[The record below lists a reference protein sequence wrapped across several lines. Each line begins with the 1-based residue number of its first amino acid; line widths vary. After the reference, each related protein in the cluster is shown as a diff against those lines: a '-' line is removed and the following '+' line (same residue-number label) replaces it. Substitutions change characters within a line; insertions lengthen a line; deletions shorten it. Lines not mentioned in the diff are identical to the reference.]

1 MFLAFS
7 CEEARLKVSLLC
19 AVYRTAWRKRLVMDG
34 AVSLLFAPLL
44 AHSFIRLIYIMSYS
58 LTAGGVGGVGGVSYW
73 QEVRR
78 MELRWALAR
87 SLLGRGRGRG
97 ALYPSPKRN
106 EEYKQHI

>member
-7 CEEARLKVSLLC
+7 CEEARLKVALLC
-19 AVYRTAWRKRLVMDG
+19 AAYRTARCKRLVMDG
-34 AVSLLFAPLL
+34 GGIPALRSFTRPFLRALDIYNVVL
-44 AHSFIRLIYIMSYS
+44 ADSSRR
-58 LTAGGVGGVGGVSYW
+58 GGVSYW

-78 MELRWALAR
+78 MGLRWALAR

-106 EEYKQHI
+106 EEYKTTHITT